1 MGSTR
6 CNAMFGLP
14 CKCTWLMA
22 SLILPPRY
30 QMLLLY
36 RSPVRGANEACQPT
50 WAVDNPCLLQE
61 AEGRP
66 VGPDQAAAMED
77 MDRELREL
85 TERIDFNTQRHPGP
99 PGGRDMT
106 FEEKRRLSI
115 GLGNL
120 PGDKV
125 ERVLEI
131 IAVRH
136 AAGLGTDLP
145 WNSRNSKTTCCDL
158 LTWLLMLARKGR
170 HMPSQDCCW
179 LRS

>member
-1 MGSTR
+1 MQSSPR
-6 CNAMFGLP
+6 AMS
-14 CKCTWLMA
+14 C
-22 SLILPPRY
+22 
-30 QMLLLY
+30 
-36 RSPVRGANEACQPT
+36 ACQPL
-50 WAVDNPCLLQE
+50 WQIPCLLQE

-136 AAGLGTDLP
+136 AAGLVTEHA
-145 WNSRNSKTTCCDL
+145 TTC
-158 LTWLLMLARKGR
+158 
-170 HMPSQDCCW
+170 
-179 LRS
+179 

>member
-1 MGSTR
+1 
-6 CNAMFGLP
+6 
-14 CKCTWLMA
+14 
-22 SLILPPRY
+22 
-30 QMLLLY
+30 
-36 RSPVRGANEACQPT
+36 
-50 WAVDNPCLLQE
+50 
-61 AEGRP
+61 
-66 VGPDQAAAMED
+66 MED

-136 AAGLGTDLP
+136 AAGLVTD
-145 WNSRNSKTTCCDL
+145 SEGAVVGGRGVR
-158 LTWLLMLARKGR
+158 TWSVIL
-170 HMPSQDCCW
+170 
-179 LRS
+179 

>member
-1 MGSTR
+1 M
-6 CNAMFGLP
+6 
-14 CKCTWLMA
+14 
-22 SLILPPRY
+22 
-30 QMLLLY
+30 
-36 RSPVRGANEACQPT
+36 
-50 WAVDNPCLLQE
+50 
-61 AEGRP
+61 
-66 VGPDQAAAMED
+66 GPDQAAAMED

-136 AAGLGTDLP
+136 AAGLVTHPRGRGGGT
-145 WNSRNSKTTCCDL
+145 
-158 LTWLLMLARKGR
+158 
-170 HMPSQDCCW
+170 
-179 LRS
+179 RSVIW